1 MAVDLARETALRI
14 LYDINQKGAYSNISI
29 NKYLDKNDLR
39 NIDRGFIT
47 ELVYGTVKWKLSLDW
62 VIQQFSRVKFKKIS
76 PWILNIMRLGAY
88 QLLYMD
94 RVPASAACNES
105 VKLAK
110 KYGHRAS
117 SGFVNGVLRSINR
130 SREDIKYPDK
140 NKEYVKYLSIKYS
153 HPEWMV
159 RKFLDLYGE
168 EFTESL
174 LKSNN
179 EIPDFT
185 VRVNTLKICRDEL
198 IKALNQEGM
207 KAVYGKYVEEAV
219 IIENP
224 RPLSEMEA
232 FKKGYL
238 QVQDE
243 SSMIVAKILD
253 PSPGEYI
260 VDVCSA
266 PGGKATHIAQIM
278 KNQGTVIAR
287 DIHEHKIK
295 LISDSAERL
304 GISIIKAEL
313 FDAREI
319 DSRLIEK
326 ADRVLVDAPC
336 TGLGIIRRKPD
347 IKWAKNIV
355 DTKEITRLQ
364 EEILKA
370 SSKYVKP
377 GGVLVYSTCTI
388 LPEENEHIISKFVDS
403 DSSFQ
408 LEDVS
413 LSLTKSL
420 LKSHTKEGYLKLFP
434 NKDNTDG
441 FFVAKMRK
449 RG

>member
-39 NIDRGFIT
+39 DIDRGFIT

-130 SREDIKYPDK
+130 SRGDIKYPDK

-207 KAVYGKYVEEAV
+207 QAVYGRYVEEAV

-388 LPEENEHIISKFVDS
+388 LPEENEHIINKFIDS